1 MELLQMKILLLDGSC
16 KDREYNDRLF
26 QVVHHTLQASGH
38 NLKTYDLSQ
47 LTIAPCL
54 GCFGCW
60 IQTPGECVIRDEGRL
75 IAKEL
80 IQNDVV
86 VFFTPVVFGGY
97 SSELK
102 KALDRFI
109 PNILPFF
116 RIHQNEI
123 HHVPRYSRY
132 PDLIFLGT
140 LPEKDQSLEHTF
152 YQLTQRN
159 VLNMYPTCFSSTVI
173 YEHQT
178 GDEIKKQ
185 LEKVLKE
192 VKII

>member
-1 MELLQMKILLLDGSC
+1 MKILLLDGTC
-16 KDREYNDRLF
+16 KDQEYNDRLF
-26 QVVHHTLQASGH
+26 QVVLHRLQALGH
-38 NLKTYDLSQ
+38 NLKVYDLSQ

-60 IQTPGECVIRDEGRL
+60 FQTPGECVIRDDGRL

-109 PNILPFF
+109 PDVLPFF
-116 RIHQNEI
+116 RIHHNEI
-123 HHVPRYSRY
+123 HHVPRYSHF

-152 YQLTQRN
+152 YQLAQNN
-159 VLNMYPTCFSSTVI
+159 VLNMCPDYFSSTVI

-178 GDEIKKQ
+178 GDEIKKH

-192 VKII
+192 VNII

>member
-1 MELLQMKILLLDGSC
+1 MKILLLDGSC
-16 KDREYNDRLF
+16 KDEEYNDRLF
-26 QVVHHTLQASGH
+26 QVAHHTLQASGH

-60 IQTPGECVIRDEGRL
+60 IKTPGECIIHDDGRL

-80 IQNDVV
+80 MQNDVV
-86 VFFTPVVFGGY
+86 VFFTPIVFGGY

-102 KALDRFI
+102 KTLDRFI

-123 HHVPRYSRY
+123 HHVPRYSHY

-152 YQLTQRN
+152 YQLNQRN
-159 VLNMYPTCFSSTVI
+159 VLNMYPTYFSSTVI

-178 GDEIKKQ
+178 DDEIKKY

-192 VKII
+192 VKIT

>member
-1 MELLQMKILLLDGSC
+1 MKILLLDGSC
-16 KDREYNDRLF
+16 KDENYNDRLF
-26 QVVHHTLQASGH
+26 QVAHHTLQASGH

-60 IQTPGECVIRDEGRL
+60 IKTPGECIIHDDGRL

-80 IQNDVV
+80 MQNDVV
-86 VFFTPVVFGGY
+86 VFFTPIVFGGY

-123 HHVPRYSRY
+123 HHVPRYSCY

-140 LPEKDQSLEHTF
+140 LTEKDQSLEHTF
-152 YQLTQRN
+152 YQLNQRN
-159 VLNMYPTCFSSTVI
+159 VLNMYPTYFSSTVI

-178 GDEIKKQ
+178 DDEIKKH